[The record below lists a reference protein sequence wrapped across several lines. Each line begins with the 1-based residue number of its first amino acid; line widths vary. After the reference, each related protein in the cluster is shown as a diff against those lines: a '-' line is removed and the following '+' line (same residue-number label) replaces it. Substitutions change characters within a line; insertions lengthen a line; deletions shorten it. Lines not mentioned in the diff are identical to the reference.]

1 MSQFNSNTLFRY
13 GTLCKSGLSLALLSL
28 LVACGGGGDAG
39 CSAGLGILVGAAAC
53 SKNDAPVANAGVLQ
67 NVSAGALVRL
77 DGSKSADP
85 NNDSLTYKWTLEV
98 PAASKA
104 VLLADN
110 VVNPQFTADVPG
122 VYTGTLVVSDGKL
135 SSAPV
140 KVSVVASNTN
150 SAPVAN
156 AGVNQN
162 VSVGT
167 PVVMDGTASTDA
179 DKDMLMY
186 RWALISKPA
195 GSTAALTAANSPV
208 PKFTAD
214 LVGTYVLSLVV
225 NDGRA
230 DSEPSGVTVVASA
243 ANVAP
248 VANAGTNQNVVVDA
262 TKDVTL
268 DGTASSDA
276 NKDFLTYKW
285 TLISKPDTSAA
296 TLANSTAAKSSF
308 KADKVG
314 SYVAALVVNDGK
326 VDSLV
331 STVVVTASAVN
342 SQPVAKVGANQLIK
356 WSTTLPLVT
365 LDGSGSTDADLD
377 PLTYSWTLMSKPD
390 TSTVA
395 LAGATSAKPTFT
407 PDKAGV
413 YVASLIVKDGKLFSE
428 PVATTIT
435 VESNNSAPVANAGVA
450 QTVTTGATATFSAAA
465 STDADGDRLTY
476 KWALSSAP
484 TGSTATLTNATSVS
498 PSLVPNVAGVYV
510 LTLVVNDGRADSAM
524 VTVAVTA
531 VGSSVTGLTGLS
543 GS

>member
-1 MSQFNSNTLFRY
+1 MSQFNSNKFFRY
-13 GTLCKSGLSLALLSL
+13 GTLFKKGLSLAMLSL

-53 SKNDAPVANAGVLQ
+53 SKNDTPVANAGVLQ

-98 PAASKA
+98 PAASTA

-122 VYTGTLVVSDGKL
+122 VYSGTLVVSDGKL

-150 SAPVAN
+150 SEPVAN

-243 ANVAP
+243 ANLAP

-276 NKDFLTYKW
+276 NKDFLTYNW
-285 TLISKPDTSAA
+285 TLISKPDSSAA
-296 TLANSTAAKSSF
+296 TLAKSTAAKPSF

-331 STVVVTASAVN
+331 TTVVVTASAVN
-342 SQPVAKVGANQLIK
+342 SQPVAKIGANQLIK

-365 LDGSGSTDADLD
+365 LDGSGSTDADLN

-390 TSTVA
+390 NSNVV
-395 LAGATSAKPTFT
+395 LADATSAKATFT
-407 PDKAGV
+407 PDEAGV

-435 VESNNSAPVANAGVA
+435 VESNNSAPIAIASVA
-450 QTVTTGATATFSAAA
+450 QSVVSTGALATFSAAS

-484 TGSTATLTNATSVS
+484 TNSAALLIDATSVA
-498 PSLVPNVAGVYV
+498 PTLRPLLAGVYV
-510 LTLVVNDGRADSAM
+510 LTLVVNDGRSDSAM
-524 VTVAVTA
+524 VTVALTA
-531 VGSSVTGLTGLS
+531 VS

>member
-1 MSQFNSNTLFRY
+1 MSQFNSNTLFRN
-13 GTLCKSGLSLALLSL
+13 GTLCQRGLSIALLSL

-53 SKNDAPVANAGVLQ
+53 SKNDAPLANAGVLQ

-85 NNDSLTYKWTLEV
+85 NNDTLTYKWTLEV

-122 VYTGTLVVSDGKL
+122 VYSGTLVVSDGKL

-156 AGVNQN
+156 AGVSQN

-225 NDGRA
+225 N
-230 DSEPSGVTVVASA
+230 
-243 ANVAP
+243 
-248 VANAGTNQNVVVDA
+248 
-262 TKDVTL
+262 L
-268 DGTASSDA
+268 
-276 NKDFLTYKW
+276 
-285 TLISKPDTSAA
+285 
-296 TLANSTAAKSSF
+296 
-308 KADKVG
+308 
-314 SYVAALVVNDGK
+314 
-326 VDSLV
+326 
-331 STVVVTASAVN
+331 
-342 SQPVAKVGANQLIK
+342 
-356 WSTTLPLVT
+356 
-365 LDGSGSTDADLD
+365 
-377 PLTYSWTLMSKPD
+377 
-390 TSTVA
+390 
-395 LAGATSAKPTFT
+395 
-407 PDKAGV
+407 
-413 YVASLIVKDGKLFSE
+413 SLIH
-428 PVATTIT
+428 I
-435 VESNNSAPVANAGVA
+435 
-450 QTVTTGATATFSAAA
+450 
-465 STDADGDRLTY
+465 
-476 KWALSSAP
+476 
-484 TGSTATLTNATSVS
+484 
-498 PSLVPNVAGVYV
+498 
-510 LTLVVNDGRADSAM
+510 
-524 VTVAVTA
+524 
-531 VGSSVTGLTGLS
+531 
-543 GS
+543 

>member
-13 GTLCKSGLSLALLSL
+13 GTLCKRGLSLALLSL

-53 SKNDAPVANAGVLQ
+53 SKNDPPVANAGVLQ

-314 SYVAALVVNDGK
+314 SYVAALVVNGR
-326 VDSLV
+326 
-331 STVVVTASAVN
+331 
-342 SQPVAKVGANQLIK
+342 
-356 WSTTLPLVT
+356 
-365 LDGSGSTDADLD
+365 
-377 PLTYSWTLMSKPD
+377 
-390 TSTVA
+390 
-395 LAGATSAKPTFT
+395 
-407 PDKAGV
+407 
-413 YVASLIVKDGKLFSE
+413 ASLRNG
-428 PVATTIT
+428 
-435 VESNNSAPVANAGVA
+435 
-450 QTVTTGATATFSAAA
+450 
-465 STDADGDRLTY
+465 
-476 KWALSSAP
+476 
-484 TGSTATLTNATSVS
+484 
-498 PSLVPNVAGVYV
+498 
-510 LTLVVNDGRADSAM
+510 
-524 VTVAVTA
+524 
-531 VGSSVTGLTGLS
+531 
-543 GS
+543 

>member
-1 MSQFNSNTLFRY
+1 MSHLHIHTLFRF
-13 GTLCKSGLSLALLSL
+13 GKTALSLAMVSL

-39 CSAGLGILVGAAAC
+39 CSASLGLLVGASAC
-53 SKNDAPVANAGVLQ
+53 AKNDAPVANAGVLQ

-77 DGSKSADP
+77 DGSKSTDP

-98 PAASKA
+98 PAGSKA
-104 VLLADN
+104 VLVADN

-122 VYTGTLVVSDGKL
+122 VYAGSLVVSDGKL

-140 KVSVVASNTN
+140 RVSVVVSNTN

-162 VSVGT
+162 VAVGS
-167 PVVMDGTASTDA
+167 PVAMDGSASTDA
-179 DKDMLMY
+179 DKDTLIY
-186 RWALISKPA
+186 KWALISKPA
-195 GSTAALTAANSPV
+195 GSTAALTAANTPV

-214 LVGTYVLSLVV
+214 LVGTYVLGLVV
-225 NDGRA
+225 NDGRV
-230 DSEPSGVTVVASA
+230 DSEASGVTVVATL

-248 VANAGTNQNVVVDA
+248 VANAGANQNVVVDA
-262 TKDVTL
+262 AKDITL
-268 DGTASSDA
+268 DGTASSDF

-285 TLISKPDTSAA
+285 TLISKPDTSVAV
-296 TLANSTAAKSSF
+296 LVSSTNAKPTF

-314 SYVAALVVNDGK
+314 SYVASLVVNDGK
-326 VDSLV
+326 TDSVV
-331 STVVVTASAVN
+331 STTVVTASAVN
-342 SQPVAKVGANQLIK
+342 SQPVAKVGANQTIK

-365 LDGSGSTDADLD
+365 LDGSSSTDADLD

-390 TSTVA
+390 TSTVV
-395 LAGATSAKPTFT
+395 LATATASKASFT

-435 VESNNSAPVANAGVA
+435 VESNNNVPVANAGSA
-450 QTVTTGATATFSAAA
+450 QTVTVGATATFSAAA

-476 KWALSSAP
+476 KWALSLAP
-484 TGSTATLTNATSVS
+484 TGSTATLTNATTVA
-498 PSLVPNVAGVYV
+498 PTLVPTVAGVYV
-510 LTLVVNDGRADSAM
+510 LTLVVNDGRADSAI
-524 VTVAVTA
+524 VTVALTA
-531 VGSSVTGLTGLS
+531 VESTVTGLTGLS

>member
-13 GTLCKSGLSLALLSL
+13 GTLCKRGLSLAVLSL

-122 VYTGTLVVSDGKL
+122 VYSGTLVVSDGKL

-156 AGVNQN
+156 AGVSQN

-225 NDGRA
+225 NDGRS

-435 VESNNSAPVANAGVA
+435 VESNNSAPVANPGVA

>member
-1 MSQFNSNTLFRY
+1 MSRSHIHTLIRF
-13 GTLCKSGLSLALLSL
+13 GKAAVSLAMVSFLA
-28 LVACGGGGDAG
+28 ACGGGGDAA
-39 CSAGLGILVGAAAC
+39 CSAGLGLLVGAAAC
-53 SKNDAPVANAGVLQ
+53 AKNDAPVANAGVLQ
-67 NVSAGALVRL
+67 NVSVGTLVRL
-77 DGSKSADP
+77 DGSKSTDP
-85 NNDSLTYKWTLEV
+85 NNDTLTYKWTLEV
-98 PAASKA
+98 PAGSKA
-104 VLLADN
+104 VLVADN

-122 VYTGTLVVSDGKL
+122 FYAGSLVVSDGKL

-156 AGVNQN
+156 AGLSQTVT
-162 VSVGT
+162 VGAQ
-167 PVVMDGTASTDA
+167 VAMDGTASTDA

-186 RWALISKPA
+186 KWSLISKPA
-195 GSTAALTAANSPV
+195 GSAAALTAANSPV

-225 NDGRA
+225 SDGKA
-230 DSEPSGVTVVASA
+230 DSEASGVTVVATL

-248 VANAGTNQNVVVDA
+248 VASAGANQYGVVDA
-262 TKDVTL
+262 AKDITL
-268 DGTASSDA
+268 DGTASYDF

-296 TLANSTAAKSSF
+296 VLVNSTSAKSTF

-314 SYVAALVVNDGK
+314 SYVASLVVNDGK
-326 VDSLV
+326 TDSIV
-331 STVVVTASAVN
+331 STTVVTASAVN
-342 SQPVAKVGANQLIK
+342 SQPVAKVGANQTIK

-365 LDGSGSTDADLD
+365 LDGTGSTDADLD

-390 TSTVA
+390 TSTVV
-395 LAGATSAKPTFT
+395 LANATASKASFT

-476 KWALSSAP
+476 KWALSSKP
-484 TGSTATLTNATSVS
+484 TGSSASLTNATTVA
-498 PSLVPNVAGVYV
+498 PSLVTDVAGVYV
-510 LTLVVNDGRADSAM
+510 LTLVVNDGRAESAIA
-524 VTVAVTA
+524 TVAVTA